1 MMEKLLLIEDDAVF
15 AQVLQ
20 NSLQKRGLEC
30 MHLSSIQQ
38 LDELQDNIAFDYVV
52 LDLYLDGDSGL
63 SVLPQIRQNHPGASI
78 LVLTGYASIATT
90 VQAIKLGADNYLPKP
105 ANASQIMTAL
115 TQDPMTSSLPGLG
128 KEMKEKSGIELEV
141 QPIEPDVLSVERLQW
156 EHIQSV
162 LAHHQGNISATAR
175 ALGMHRRTLQRKL
188 SKKPKNK

>member
-78 LVLTGYASIATT
+78 LVLTDMPVLLLPCRPLSWVPTT
-90 VQAIKLGADNYLPKP
+90 IYPNQ
-105 ANASQIMTAL
+105 
-115 TQDPMTSSLPGLG
+115 PMP
-128 KEMKEKSGIELEV
+128 V
-141 QPIEPDVLSVERLQW
+141 RL
-156 EHIQSV
+156 
-162 LAHHQGNISATAR
+162 
-175 ALGMHRRTLQRKL
+175 
-188 SKKPKNK
+188 

>member
-1 MMEKLLLIEDDAVF
+1 MKEKLLLIEDDAVF

-30 MHLSSIQQ
+30 LHLNSLQQ
-38 LDELQDNIAFDYVV
+38 LEQLNEKDAFDYVV
-52 LDLYLDGDSGL
+52 LDLYFDGDSGL
-63 SVLPQIRQNHPGASI
+63 TVLPQIRQNYPRASI

-105 ANASQIMTAL
+105 ANASQIMAAL
-115 TQDPMTSSLPGLG
+115 TQDQMPISLHDHDKGV
-128 KEMKEKSGIELEV
+128 KSRTCAELEV
-141 QPIEPDVLSVERLQW
+141 QLSEPDVLSVDRLQW